1 VRIKT
6 LITIPEMLNI
16 FPTPI
21 VFERE
26 KPIMLK
32 ISENR
37 AVDDV
42 KIRIRTEL
50 PLMANAKLS
59 TKFRS
64 VSKKPTVAE
73 VLCCLIFSFSI
84 IQV

>member
-1 VRIKT
+1 MRIKT

-64 VSKKPTVAE
+64 DGETHVYIA
-73 VLCCLIFSFSI
+73 FS
-84 IQV
+84 QKYYAV